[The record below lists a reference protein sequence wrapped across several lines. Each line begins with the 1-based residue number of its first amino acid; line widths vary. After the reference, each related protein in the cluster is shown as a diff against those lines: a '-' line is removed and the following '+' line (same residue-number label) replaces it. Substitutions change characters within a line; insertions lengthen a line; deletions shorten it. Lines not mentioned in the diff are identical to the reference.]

1 MKTRTMVIIIGL
13 ALLATAAVGVGAAF
27 AFRSPAGP
35 YAYGPGMMRGYQGTP
50 GAYGPGGMMGGYGPG
65 GMMGGY
71 YVPTATTGTPVV
83 GVTQVDIQNF
93 AFQPANIQ
101 VQPGTT
107 VTWTNRDTAPH
118 TVAFSNGSGMQGS
131 AVLRQGDTFSYT
143 FKTAGTFQYYCSVH
157 PYMVGTVTVAG

>member
-27 AFRSPAGP
+27 AFRPPAGV
-35 YAYGPGMMRGYQGTP
+35 YTYGPGMMRGYQGTP
-50 GAYGPGGMMGGYGPG
+50 GGYGPG

-71 YVPTATTGTPVV
+71 YAPTATTGTPVV
-83 GVTQVDIQNF
+83 GVTHVDIQNF

-143 FKTAGTFQYYCSVH
+143 FKTTGTFQYYCSVH
-157 PYMVGTVTVAG
+157 PYMTGVVTVTG